1 MKVKSTIIISG
12 LLGLMIVIFACSYIN
27 KSRIENLKAP
37 VKPNIIYI
45 LTDDLGYS
53 ELGCYGNTFNET
65 PNIDRLASQGI
76 KFKTCY
82 AAAPVCSPYRAALM
96 TGQYPARIGITDY
109 LRPNSGE
116 HLSTGHTTMAEMF
129 AANGYQT
136 GIVGKWHLSG
146 YVKAGAPE
154 ETLPDKHG
162 FNEVMVSENQGIA
175 EGWYF
180 HPYQFNKDIK
190 KKLKGKYEYITD
202 RQNVEAVEFIERNK
216 DRPFFLYLSHY
227 AVHTTLHGKPEI
239 VERFRK
245 KAGSGTSEPTKGNPD
260 NDPYKQWP
268 ADSKAK
274 VNNPHLAAQLFVV
287 DEGVGMIM
295 SKLKSLGL
303 DQNTLIVFTSDNG
316 GETTVTTN
324 TPLRAGKSTLYEGGV
339 TEPLVMWNP
348 MLIKKQA
355 TVTEPVATF
364 DFYPTFMELIGAK
377 PNGQKLDGI
386 SFAKLLSNP
395 SAKLRARNFYWNYP
409 LEKPHFLGGRSA
421 GSIRKGDWKLIEFY
435 DKNEIQLFNLKND
448 PGEKNDLA
456 AASSDRVNALKK
468 DLIAWRKEVNA
479 KTK

>member
-1 MKVKSTIIISG
+1 MKFKSIIVIPG
-12 LLGLMIVIFACSYIN
+12 LLGLMVIIFACSYIN
-27 KSRIENLKAP
+27 RSTIKKAKAA
-37 VKPNIIYI
+37 VKPNVIYI

-65 PNIDRLASQGI
+65 PNIDKLASQGI

-116 HLSTGHTTMAEMF
+116 HLSTAHTTIAEMF
-129 AANGYQT
+129 VANGYQT

-190 KKLKGKYEYITD
+190 KKLKGKHEYITD

-216 DRPFFLYLSHY
+216 DKPFFLYLSHY
-227 AVHTTLHGKPEI
+227 AVHTTLHGKPEL

-274 VNNPHLAAQLFVV
+274 RNNPHLAAQLFVV

-303 DQNTLIVFTSDNG
+303 DKNTIVVFTSDNG

-339 TEPLVMWNP
+339 REPLVIWNP

-355 TVTEPVATF
+355 VVTEPVATF

-377 PNGQKLDGI
+377 SNDQKLDGI
-386 SFAKLLSNP
+386 SFAKLLNNP
-395 SAKLRARNFYWNYP
+395 SAKLPARNFYWNYP

-435 DKNEIQLFNLKND
+435 DKNEFQLFNLQND
-448 PGEKNDLA
+448 PGENKDLA
-456 AASSDRVNALKK
+456 ATSSEVVIELRK
-468 DLIAWRKEVNA
+468 DLVAWRKEVNA